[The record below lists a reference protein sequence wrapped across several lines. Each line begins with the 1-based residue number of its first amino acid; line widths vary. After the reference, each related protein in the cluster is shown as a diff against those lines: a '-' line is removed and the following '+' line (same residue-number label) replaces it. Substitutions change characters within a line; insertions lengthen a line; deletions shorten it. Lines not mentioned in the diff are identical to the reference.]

1 MFPLP
6 NNEFGFIEV
15 GKVGCVGLLE
25 VRDRTTISQGE
36 KLQKVL
42 TRTPETGLRICG
54 LPCAHPGEADL
65 PPPASCGR
73 WGCGAIT
80 ALQWVGRA
88 EQPVLQQGLPLLSRS
103 VADCSSCLCTGH
115 SRTVS

>member
-15 GKVGCVGLLE
+15 GKVGCVGFLE

-54 LPCAHPGEADL
+54 LPCAHPGDR
-65 PPPASCGR
+65 PASASALWSLGLRCRYCTPVG
-73 WGCGAIT
+73 GAGG
-80 ALQWVGRA
+80 AACPAAGSA
-88 EQPVLQQGLPLLSRS
+88 PPQPVRG
-103 VADCSSCLCTGH
+103 
-115 SRTVS
+115 